1 MFSRDLSSI
10 NTFNTSATV
19 EILVS
24 DTNDNPPVFNNDHY
38 TLELPESLPP
48 GTMFPAFFKVSD
60 LDEGDNGKI
69 VRFQLQYLDNV
80 NDTKS
85 TLDELVNGESP
96 LQNSD
101 IFHINNAT
109 GSITLTGTLDFE
121 TKNKHELLLIAFDG
135 GNPANIGQAKVS
147 IQVRNVNEF
156 PPRFLALPYLFYVQE
171 RAKVGTEVGRI
182 IAVDDDFNKIT
193 FSISSAANNNHKSN
207 GQPDD
212 VEYFQIDESSGKI
225 TVREQL
231 PERTEFVFV
240 AKATDDGLPQNYSLG
255 VQVVVKVQVSVGM
268 DSNPLRILNRFFFFS
283 LLTFFPSCQLE
294 DQNDFPPAFTS
305 ENYEAEV
312 LEKQETARTIIQVNA
327 VDQDLQDN
335 IVRYSIVSGNDEH
348 IFTINEQSGEIS
360 ILPGAGA
367 KLDYDRKNQYVL
379 LIKATDSSPTPL
391 YSLAMVKI
399 LVRDTNNNAP
409 FFQQKVYSA
418 SIAENL
424 PANHCFLTAQANS
437 GDSVD
442 ELTYSLA
449 SSHLQGQL
457 GSANL
462 ANHNLNEELVSY
474 GKNKKKKISNNVF
487 SINERTG
494 QICTKVPLDREQ
506 KANYEFLIAADDGKF
521 RTVVP
526 LTVQVLGRFL
536 LLLISPKPPKK
547 SEA

>member
-1 MFSRDLSSI
+1 MRVFSRDLSSI

-283 LLTFFPSCQLE
+283 LLTFFPLSSNL
-294 DQNDFPPAFTS
+294 F
-305 ENYEAEV
+305 
-312 LEKQETARTIIQVNA
+312 
-327 VDQDLQDN
+327 
-335 IVRYSIVSGNDEH
+335 YS
-348 IFTINEQSGEIS
+348 
-360 ILPGAGA
+360 
-367 KLDYDRKNQYVL
+367 
-379 LIKATDSSPTPL
+379 
-391 YSLAMVKI
+391 
-399 LVRDTNNNAP
+399 
-409 FFQQKVYSA
+409 
-418 SIAENL
+418 
-424 PANHCFLTAQANS
+424 
-437 GDSVD
+437 
-442 ELTYSLA
+442 
-449 SSHLQGQL
+449 
-457 GSANL
+457 
-462 ANHNLNEELVSY
+462 
-474 GKNKKKKISNNVF
+474 
-487 SINERTG
+487 
-494 QICTKVPLDREQ
+494 
-506 KANYEFLIAADDGKF
+506 
-521 RTVVP
+521 P
-526 LTVQVLGRFL
+526 LTFFL
-536 LLLISPKPPKK
+536 SFLPTQGPKRL
-547 SEA
+547 SSRLHIGELRSRSVGETGDR